1 MKKASFV
8 FYADWWDIIKN
19 LPIDVQGDV
28 LIDIVKYGLTGEKS
42 KQPNQIVKAILAMI
56 KKQIDINNK
65 RADNGKFGGAPKGN
79 INAQKTTKIQPK
91 NNQNSTKNNQNSTK
105 NNQTEQVV
113 NEEDITI
120 FEEKMPE
127 KAEIEEQKEKEIKEK
142 KEDFLQK
149 KKENIKEKNKDD
161 RIFLSDFSV
170 ITAAEFRDWLV
181 RNEESFQV
189 NENLRR
195 GLFLGNDFE
204 RLAALADDY
213 VRVQQAVGNDTNTLK
228 EYRFHFFYWAQR
240 KLTTVKRNPNEQRDE
255 ELPLYLRKS
264 L

>member
-91 NNQNSTKNNQNSTK
+91 TTKIQPK
-105 NNQTEQVV
+105 
-113 NEEDITI
+113 
-120 FEEKMPE
+120 
-127 KAEIEEQKEKEIKEK
+127 
-142 KEDFLQK
+142 
-149 KKENIKEKNKDD
+149 
-161 RIFLSDFSV
+161 
-170 ITAAEFRDWLV
+170 
-181 RNEESFQV
+181 
-189 NENLRR
+189 
-195 GLFLGNDFE
+195 
-204 RLAALADDY
+204 
-213 VRVQQAVGNDTNTLK
+213 
-228 EYRFHFFYWAQR
+228 
-240 KLTTVKRNPNEQRDE
+240 TTKRNR
-255 ELPLYLRKS
+255 L
-264 L
+264 